1 MDRVEGAGVST
12 QSEVD
17 SERVVS
23 SGSPGQGCAV
33 ELAGVTQRFV
43 KDGGRQAFTA
53 LRDVSLQ
60 VRAGE
65 FVSLVGPSGCGKSS
79 LLWIIA
85 GLVKPSAGQVEV
97 LGKPVSGVNRDVGI
111 IIQQDA
117 LLPWRD
123 ARENVA
129 LPLRFRGMSKREAR
143 ARADDWLNRVGLRGF
158 ASSYPH
164 QLSGGMRKRVA
175 IAATLAFEPKVLLL
189 DEPFSA
195 LDVQTR
201 NLMENDLLDLW
212 TGSGQSVLFITHDLE
227 EAVGLSDRV
236 VVMTASPGTVLADH
250 KVDLARPRDLLEDR
264 SHADFLHVYSQ
275 IWDGLRR
282 EVMQAHNNDTA
293 LRAEDRGQKRE

>member
-1 MDRVEGAGVST
+1 MTSRTETGTERG
-12 QSEVD
+12 EVPPT
-17 SERVVS
+17 
-23 SGSPGQGCAV
+23 SGQALAV
-33 ELAGVTQRFV
+33 ELAGVTQRFQ
-43 KDGGRQAFTA
+43 KPGGDSFTA

-85 GLVKPSAGQVEV
+85 GLMKPSAGQVNV
-97 LGKPVSGVNRDVGI
+97 LGRPVSGVNREVGI

-143 ARADDWLNRVGLRGF
+143 VRAGDWLSRVGLRGF
-158 ASSYPH
+158 ESSYPH

-175 IAATLAFEPKVLLL
+175 IAATLAFDPQVLLL

-201 NLMENDLLDLW
+201 QLMENDLLELW
-212 TGSGQSVLFITHDLE
+212 TGSGQSVLFITHDLD

-236 VVMTASPGTVLADH
+236 LVMTASPGTVLDDH
-250 KVDLARPRDLLEDR
+250 AVALPRPRDLLEDR
-264 SHADFLHVYSQ
+264 HHADFARVYSQ

-282 EVMQAHNNDTA
+282 EVTKAHGHSTP
-293 LRAEDRGQKRE
+293 QP